1 MSCFFSGSNKEEEYL
16 PLATEVQIFKILRKI
31 ANSPNWEESNNRV
44 SSGLIKIG
52 MDCDKTLPDIKV
64 KTLLKML
71 LFLSINI

>member
-71 LFLSINI
+71 LFDNIVI